1 MVAFGRPVVPEV
13 NASRATSSDGGRDV
27 VVRRRLVR
35 PSASANPA
43 EPPNGTTRTP
53 SSAASSSVPSRNRSS
68 TSARSIRAISWIVA
82 SSPGRSSGIVVTAT
96 APVFSTPN
104 QQAVSH
110 GLLGPRSSTRLPG
123 TMPRSS
129 TRAWAIRFAAASRS
143 AYDQVSRARGVQ
155 ARPVPPVLGDDVVQ
169 QRGRAV
175 QPVGVV
181 QLGQVEGQL
190 RPLLGRR
197 QVVAAERVDVGGR
210 QQLHPGNVWT
220 VSNDRQECDIRVPPE
235 SARPRPAPERPA

>member
-13 NASRATSSDGGRDV
+13 KASSATSSEEVATSSYDAG
-27 VVRRRLVR
+27 L
-35 PSASANPA
+35 SAASSDNPV

-53 SSAASSSVPSRNRSS
+53 RSSVPERNRSS

-110 GLLGPRSSTRLPG
+110 WLLGPRSSTRLPG

-143 AYDQVSRARGVQ
+143 S
-155 ARPVPPVLGDDVVQ
+155 
-169 QRGRAV
+169 
-175 QPVGVV
+175 
-181 QLGQVEGQL
+181 
-190 RPLLGRR
+190 
-197 QVVAAERVDVGGR
+197 
-210 QQLHPGNVWT
+210 
-220 VSNDRQECDIRVPPE
+220 
-235 SARPRPAPERPA
+235 